1 MSHQNKKRG
10 FSLAELL
17 VVLAVMTII
26 TGVVLAKYRG
36 YGTNALFANATENIV
51 LSIRQAQLYGVA
63 VKGTTGTCSAGSQ
76 FDCSFGANFSVAT
89 PDRLTLFA
97 DNNNNGIFDAGDG
110 STQVVT
116 WNSPIAVT
124 AIACGGGACS
134 GGVVN
139 FTFKRPSPTAMIH
152 DSGAT
157 TYTVGSVTLSDG
169 VKTSTITVNKA
180 GQISLQ

>member
-1 MSHQNKKRG
+1 MTTSSMLG
-10 FSLAELL
+10 FTVVEML
-17 VVLAVMTII
+17 VVLSVMAII

-63 VKGTTGTCSAGSQ
+63 VKGTTGTCSVGSQ
-76 FDCSFGANFSVAT
+76 FDCSFGVNFSVAT
-89 PDRLTLFA
+89 PDRLTIFA

-110 STQVVT
+110 TTQVVL
-116 WNSPIAVT
+116 WKSPIAVT
-124 AIACGGGACS
+124 AATCDGSACNGGI
-134 GGVVN
+134 VN
-139 FTFKRPSPTAMIH
+139 FTFKRPSPSAMIH

-157 TYTVGSVTLSDG
+157 TYNAGSVSVSDG
-169 VKTSTITVNKA
+169 IKTSIVTVNKA